1 MNKNILTVIKNMKLY
16 VGSLQYSTTESELR
30 ALFNEYGKVSEL
42 SLVKDKYTGESKGFA
57 FIEMKRNSDADQSI
71 KALNGSVF
79 QGKNIKV
86 NQAQPKG
93 KDARWHP
100 GM

>member
-1 MNKNILTVIKNMKLY
+1 MKLY

-30 ALFNEYGKVSEL
+30 ALFKEFGDINEL
-42 SLVKDKYTGESKGFA
+42 SLAKDRHTGESKGFA
-57 FIEMKRNSDADQSI
+57 FIEMKRNADADKAI

-79 QGKNIKV
+79 QGRNIKV
-86 NQAQPKG
+86 NQAQPKT
-93 KDARWHP
+93 KRTRWRP

>member
-1 MNKNILTVIKNMKLY
+1 MKLY
-16 VGSLQYSTTESELR
+16 IGNLPYSTTESDLR
-30 ALFNEYGKVSEL
+30 TLFGDFGDIHEL
-42 SLVKDKYTGESKGFA
+42 SLVKDRHTGESKGFG
-57 FIEMKRNSDADQSI
+57 FIEMKQNSDADKAI

-79 QGKNIKV
+79 QSRNIKV

-93 KDARWHP
+93 KSDRGRWRP

>member
-1 MNKNILTVIKNMKLY
+1 MKLY
-16 VGSLQYSTTESELR
+16 IGSLPYSTTESDLKT
-30 ALFNEYGKVSEL
+30 LFGDFGDINEL
-42 SLVKDKYTGESKGFA
+42 SLVKDRHTGESKGFG
-57 FIEMKRNSDADQSI
+57 FIEMKRNSDADKAI

-79 QGKNIKV
+79 QGRNIKV

-93 KDARWHP
+93 KSVRGRWRP

>member
-1 MNKNILTVIKNMKLY
+1 MKLY
-16 VGSLQYSTTESELR
+16 IGSLPYSTTESDLR
-30 ALFNEYGKVSEL
+30 TLFGDFGDIDEL
-42 SLVKDKYTGESKGFA
+42 SLVKDRHTGESKGFG
-57 FIEMKRNSDADQSI
+57 FIEMKRNSDADKAI

-79 QGKNIKV
+79 QGRNIKV

-93 KDARWHP
+93 KSVRGRWRP